1 VGQPLKVNEY
11 MLAGDVGGTKTNIA
25 FYAVTGGF
33 SPIAEHTYLN
43 KEFSSLEQVIRQFH
57 EDTGLTANTACFG
70 IAGAISNRR
79 CDMPNLGWHIDSN
92 ALAISLGFSEVYL
105 INDLE
110 ATAYGIATLAPNQL
124 ATINEGIPIKN
135 GNMALIAAGTGLG
148 EAILL
153 HTNNG
158 YHVSASEGGHAD
170 FAPHNE
176 NEITLLR
183 HLTARYGHVSWER
196 VVSGPRLKNIYDFL
210 KTSQRATE
218 PAWLGELLAQGGD
231 ASAIIANGA
240 LDGKADIC
248 TQALDIFM
256 SAYGAEVGNLALK
269 SLSTGGLYIGGG
281 IAPKILIKFYEE
293 AFVTSFLNKGRFS
306 TLLAEM
312 PLKVILESKTA
323 LRGAAAFLRK

>member
-1 VGQPLKVNEY
+1 MNEY

-25 FYAVTGGF
+25 FYAVTGDF

-57 EDTGLTANTACFG
+57 KDTGLTANTACFG
-70 IAGAISNRR
+70 IAGAISNGR

-92 ALAISLGFSEVYL
+92 ALTISLGFSEVHL
-105 INDLE
+105 LNDLE
-110 ATAYGIATLAPNQL
+110 ATAYGITTLTPNQL
-124 ATINEGIPIKN
+124 ATINEGTPVKN

-148 EAILL
+148 EALLL
-153 HTNNG
+153 HTNND

-170 FAPHNE
+170 FAARSQE
-176 NEITLLR
+176 DIALLR

-196 VVSGPRLKNIYDFL
+196 VISGPGLKNIYDFL
-210 KTSQRATE
+210 KTSQCAAE
-218 PAWLGELLAQGGD
+218 PAWLGKLLAKEGD

-240 LDGKADIC
+240 LEDKADIC

-256 SAYGAEVGNLALK
+256 SAYGAEAGNLALR

-281 IAPKILIKFYEE
+281 IAPKILIKFYED
-293 AFVTSFLNKGRFS
+293 AFVTSFLNKGRFT
-306 TLLAEM
+306 TLLAEI
-312 PLKVILESKTA
+312 PLKVILEPKTA
-323 LRGAAAFLRK
+323 LRGAVTFLRNKLT

>member
-1 VGQPLKVNEY
+1 
-11 MLAGDVGGTKTNIA
+11 
-25 FYAVTGGF
+25 
-33 SPIAEHTYLN
+33 
-43 KEFSSLEQVIRQFH
+43 
-57 EDTGLTANTACFG
+57 
-70 IAGAISNRR
+70 
-79 CDMPNLGWHIDSN
+79 MPNLGWHIDSN

-176 NEITLLR
+176 DEIALLH
-183 HLTARYGHVSWER
+183 HLTAHYGRVSWER
-196 VVSGPRLKNIYDFL
+196 VVSGPGLKNIYDFL
-210 KTSQRATE
+210 ITSQRAAE
-218 PAWLGELLAQGGD
+218 PVWLSELLAQEGD

-281 IAPKILIKFYEE
+281 IVPKILIKF
-293 AFVTSFLNKGRFS
+293 
-306 TLLAEM
+306 
-312 PLKVILESKTA
+312 
-323 LRGAAAFLRK
+323 

>member
-1 VGQPLKVNEY
+1 MNEY

-25 FYAVTGGF
+25 FYTVTGDF

-43 KEFSSLEQVIRQFH
+43 KEFSSLEQIIRQFY
-57 EDTGLTANTACFG
+57 EDTGFTANTACFG
-70 IAGAISNRR
+70 IAGAIHDGR

-92 ALAISLGFSEVYL
+92 ALATSLGFSEVHL
-105 INDLE
+105 LNDLE

-124 ATINEGIPIKN
+124 ATINEGTPVRN

-153 HTNNG
+153 HTNND

-176 NEITLLR
+176 EEITLLR

-196 VVSGPRLKNIYDFL
+196 VVSGPGLKNIYDFL
-210 KTSQRATE
+210 KTSQRAAE
-218 PAWLGELLAQGGD
+218 PAWLAELLAQEGD
-231 ASAIIANGA
+231 ASAIIAHSA
-240 LDGKADIC
+240 LENEAEIS
-248 TQALDIFM
+248 TRALDIFM
-256 SAYGAEVGNLALK
+256 SAYGAEAGNLALK

-281 IAPKILIKFYEE
+281 IAPKILHKFYEE

-312 PLKVILESKTA
+312 PLKVILEPKTA
-323 LRGAAAFLRK
+323 LRGAVAFLRK